1 MPEGAEN
8 PAPVEQ
14 RGWCLFERQL
24 SSLVKDSRCYLE
36 LGKLGGP
43 GGPDGQQAAA
53 EQRTARRWR
62 DIQRICRAMR
72 PPPLAPD
79 HFEAMMQAG
88 HAAGEIRFTSGK
100 DLFNVC
106 IPQYEAAFVRL
117 FGAARKLVFNY
128 LGWGDDHICTLCDA
142 LEFASRRSALG
153 RIRSINLSGNNF
165 GDAGAAMLAS
175 LLERK
180 VVPRLRV
187 LRVHH
192 NPISDEG
199 RAKLRV
205 VAAACSVSL
214 ESYIPERRPTPAA
227 RRAHHAPGELPLTPP
242 LVQMQ
247 SSRSEASSGELPLHV
262 LVRQQV

>member
-1 MPEGAEN
+1 MNFWGHTKTGYPTRVR
-8 PAPVEQ
+8 PAVPG
-14 RGWCLFERQL
+14 RHGPTTRH
-24 SSLVKDSRCYLE
+24 
-36 LGKLGGP
+36 P
-43 GGPDGQQAAA
+43 GGGFP
-53 EQRTARRWR
+53 
-62 DIQRICRAMR
+62 
-72 PPPLAPD
+72 
-79 HFEAMMQAG
+79 
-88 HAAGEIRFTSGK
+88 
-100 DLFNVC
+100 
-106 IPQYEAAFVRL
+106 
-117 FGAARKLVFNY
+117 
-128 LGWGDDHICTLCDA
+128 
-142 LEFASRRSALG
+142 ALG

-214 ESYIPERRPTPAA
+214 ESYIPERRPTPAV